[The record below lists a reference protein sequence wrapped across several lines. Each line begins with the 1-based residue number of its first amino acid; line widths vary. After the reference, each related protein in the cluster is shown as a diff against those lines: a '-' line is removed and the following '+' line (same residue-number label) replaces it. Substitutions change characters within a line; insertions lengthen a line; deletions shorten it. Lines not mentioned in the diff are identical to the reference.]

1 MAFVIFAVVAV
12 AWSLFVI
19 RSIFTRRRLPLLPSA
34 MVLVAAAVSIV
45 LDARSIH
52 LALAAP
58 RSTLIIHVARQ
69 DDWWQL
75 DYERDGV
82 AFTTANELHVP
93 AGTAVMLAYS
103 GHPPPSIGSGVC
115 LPVAPG
121 RYALVVRETTT
132 CRLGWRTIRA
142 VAEPP
147 AQFEAWLRN
156 EARPARAGSPLFI
169 DAGCAY
175 CHVVRGVAAS
185 PSKIAPELTHF
196 AARAT
201 IAAIDLPNRRGNL
214 AGWIVHSRAIKHSS
228 EMPQNR
234 LDPAVLHALVA
245 YLESLR

>member
-93 AGTAVMLAYS
+93 AGTAVVAGTRFVGY
-103 GHPPPSIGSGVC
+103 GSGDDDVPPW
-115 LPVAPG
+115 LAHNPSGG
-121 RYALVVRETTT
+121 RA
-132 CRLGWRTIRA
+132 
-142 VAEPP
+142 
-147 AQFEAWLRN
+147 
-156 EARPARAGSPLFI
+156 AGAI
-169 DAGCAY
+169 
-175 CHVVRGVAAS
+175 RGVAA
-185 PSKIAPELTHF
+185 
-196 AARAT
+196 
-201 IAAIDLPNRRGNL
+201 
-214 AGWIVHSRAIKHSS
+214 
-228 EMPQNR
+228 Q
-234 LDPAVLHALVA
+234 
-245 YLESLR
+245 